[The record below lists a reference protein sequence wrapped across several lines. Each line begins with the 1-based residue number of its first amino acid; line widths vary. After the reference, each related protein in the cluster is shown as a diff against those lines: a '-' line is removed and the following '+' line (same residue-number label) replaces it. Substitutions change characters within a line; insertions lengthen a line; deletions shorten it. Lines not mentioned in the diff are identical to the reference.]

1 MAKQKCPECP
11 PKGLPGYMGTMADM
25 FTLLFA
31 FFVLL
36 FSMSTLDPA
45 KMESTQDDAKKE
57 KTAEEVKEI
66 KEQLE
71 KEKQALKSIG
81 VDSLDNMS
89 VEAYMDSIIQ
99 DTLEALAH
107 KPSTR
112 KMETSFASIK
122 KILDIDSTAAELD
135 RRDQRG
141 LSMQINGDIC
151 FKSGKA
157 EILDTLKY
165 FLDAIADSFMV
176 HRNDKRQIVI
186 EGHTDNQRPGRK
198 IREKYPSNWHLSSAR
213 ASAVV
218 EYLVNRGVNPARL
231 SAHGYADRWPADMT
245 WTDMRRGFVFQYDK
259 ENEREDR
266 KNRMEMDDV
275 IDSLN
280 TSAELRRKNRRIK
293 ILVTHNNYVD
303 GQGYG
308 RMDYDTEGKQREF
321 ERKKKK

>member
-57 KTAEEVKEI
+57 KTAEEIKEI

-122 KILDIDSTAAELD
+122 KFLVIASTAAELD

-141 LSMQINGDIC
+141 LSMQINGSTC
-151 FKSGKA
+151 RF
-157 EILDTLKY
+157 
-165 FLDAIADSFMV
+165 
-176 HRNDKRQIVI
+176 
-186 EGHTDNQRPGRK
+186 
-198 IREKYPSNWHLSSAR
+198 
-213 ASAVV
+213 
-218 EYLVNRGVNPARL
+218 
-231 SAHGYADRWPADMT
+231 
-245 WTDMRRGFVFQYDK
+245 
-259 ENEREDR
+259 EN
-266 KNRMEMDDV
+266 
-275 IDSLN
+275 
-280 TSAELRRKNRRIK
+280 
-293 ILVTHNNYVD
+293 
-303 GQGYG
+303 
-308 RMDYDTEGKQREF
+308 
-321 ERKKKK
+321 